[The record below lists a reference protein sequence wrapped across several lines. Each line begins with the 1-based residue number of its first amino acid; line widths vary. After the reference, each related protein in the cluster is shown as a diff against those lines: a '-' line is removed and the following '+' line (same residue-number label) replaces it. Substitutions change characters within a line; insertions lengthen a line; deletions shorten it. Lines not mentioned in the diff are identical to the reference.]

1 MRGLNRRLK
10 KAKGTWLEEVPQILW
25 AYHTTPQSIT
35 NLMPLLSHTII
46 LIMEIII
53 NNNFVCVYI
62 IYIYVTYHNL
72 KNHK

>member
-62 IYIYVTYHNL
+62 IYIHVTYHNL